1 MHYDV
6 YRNGLILKYY
16 KAVGD
21 TEETRRMQTYTWT
34 QSGLDRSVAGQSS
47 SPQVTSGQMSEIPC
61 SYSRQYGP
69 VRPAVL
75 YIEGGRCLPHSG
87 QVTSGGYWSGPNLNQ
102 QASMVYI
109 NSSQHSPTK
118 EQVLTGT
125 SPLLTS
131 LWTNNAAAAQSTGVT
146 SQSGNR
152 HTLPGRVNSAAQPTF
167 QQGQRFL
174 GVKKNNPQRLVKDG
188 QGPTIHC
195 PPHINAPL
203 NTNVM
208 YHLSP
213 VSGSQQLV
221 LGRQEGASSGT
232 SASLAMGRSPN
243 HVNHKLTVVSGQDS
257 RRIAVQAPH
266 QGNPQTPNSL
276 QSGQETTYNQ
286 LLYLLQNQNN
296 DSRAE
301 MNRVH
306 QHGAPVHTGSS
317 NHSQMYPSQLL
328 TGSNN
333 QVNVSNAT
341 VGQSMPMHNIS
352 QNPQYNVMY
361 NPPFNNSP
369 RHVPICPK
377 SFPIPPQQNRLP
389 SYCANNNSQA
399 GPIGNN
405 AHYASHPRLHIQGTC
420 PTLHYKPDCTNVL
433 VGNAGPSSSVP
444 NYSIQP
450 SVQHNRETA
459 PPPYPVQHKRKSAPP
474 PYPGQHSHGP
484 VLNKTEHVVGAGA
497 HFLQHVPNQGAAPTL
512 HYKPKNTYV
521 QLSNTGPSSSVPN
534 HGMLSSGQQN
544 CESVTPSHPIRQGY
558 YITVTEDKS
567 GNGFRTENCI
577 FIGDKPNESAL
588 VLQGSSASNAP
599 SVLTT
604 QKAVAVV
611 QPLSQCMQ
619 TNTPLNVADKISLT
633 TQGMS
638 FLTGVKNVS
647 NPGEESCDQSP
658 SQAQTTLILSA
669 SLTNESEQEVPK
681 IRLESGADKTLT
693 KGSETS
699 DVEMAKIYSCFKP
712 QRSLSNGL
720 CAEKFDSQPLPN
732 VECQATQRKELADT
746 EMTTH
751 VHVNQLS
758 EETNEKVDSDEDIFE
773 LSSIPVI
780 KWTLGKLKE
789 LVDTVQSQ
797 KCTATP
803 VESKILSLYWDG
815 DGPKLMDAARSGML
829 QNIMEEVRSVCGD
842 DDDMSSQSVIFSQ
855 ARRKNWGQVE
865 EKCAILKHDSVHPEF
880 PAQESSWLNTN
891 KQLDDIDKEFGFPWS
906 LRYDQKTLHRG
917 DEQTKLICTEN
928 EKSADSANDMQT
940 EVAQTKR
947 PTPSDSDAKEIQ
959 GSGLAHGSTQT
970 LSLVKRE
977 AGIIFSDPFS
987 SLEINVLTPEE
998 ALMFFSGQL
1007 PQDKVNEEDLLE
1019 LPMEM
1024 DAELIEL
1031 KDYSVEDKSS
1041 ERVDVK
1047 LTDLKLE
1054 NKGDAQSEDYCCLSR
1069 WMAVFSGSTNSSSC
1083 KCQYETKLGS
1093 AKATVNATPL
1103 VEVTLSVEPNTTKAE
1118 QRECLQL
1125 SKSNGT
1131 AEEKREENPVNNLN
1145 PQSWKSTGIQECQ
1158 TIVLSDSKSET
1169 ARIYTNGVKS
1179 LPLSKAP
1186 ALQLPINHTN
1196 IVEIEEVFSRYED
1209 FIKVDTPISEI
1220 VWDDVQPKQKLPGLF
1235 QKRIECVQ
1243 ELGVILE
1250 EGNPRGSEVVP
1261 TVPIPT
1267 SNLQPQPTDKIGF
1280 LTSLSLAQRCHKHL
1294 SPKTNCSYKVKQKG
1308 VGLKRRCVESPHS
1321 NLPVPRKQ
1329 RKMRDGLGPSFQLVP
1344 EVNLTD
1350 DDVFEPPNT
1359 TTSKSLEEEKHS
1371 KGSNLQKPTEHG
1383 IGNNIWRVG
1392 TVSLALFGSALQ
1404 RKNGA
1409 LTTDQR
1415 KDHNTS
1421 RARPFADNA
1430 PAPPITLSV
1439 NVNSWTSPPAE
1450 SPIKQWILNEW
1461 NNSFIPTKTKSRG
1474 KVSKLQNR
1482 RGFAPKIICAE
1493 MAKKTVAL
1501 TNTDRGA
1508 LSSER
1513 RAKPERTV
1521 KAKQTLRRV
1530 ERERI
1535 LNGLKLGPKKSR
1547 IEAVPSSIPDLVEQ
1561 SKYEIGNPAPLPHEQ
1576 NSLMFSVLPESFN
1589 FKDVMDLP
1597 TQTGSMNDMAGP
1609 VAAKAESPQTIV
1621 QKSQGVWSVG
1631 IQKRYCPLTS
1641 LTTKV
1646 PKSSSTTFQKF
1657 QKKFKQKK

>member
-1 MHYDV
+1 MHDDV
-6 YRNGLILKYY
+6 YRNDFILKYH
-16 KAVGD
+16 KAVGK

-34 QSGLDRSVAGQSS
+34 QSGLDRSIAGQSS
-47 SPQVTSGQMSEIPC
+47 SPQVTSGQMSEIPS

-75 YIEGGRCLPHSG
+75 YMEGGQCLPHSG
-87 QVTSGGYWSGPNLNQ
+87 QVTSGGYWSGPTLNQ
-102 QASMVYI
+102 QASMVNI
-109 NSSQHSPTK
+109 NSSQHSPTR
-118 EQVLTGT
+118 EQVLMGT

-131 LWTNNAAAAQSTGVT
+131 LWTNNAAADQSTGVT
-146 SQSGNR
+146 SQSGNH
-152 HTLPGRVNSAAQPTF
+152 HTLPGRVNSEAHPIF
-167 QQGQRFL
+167 QQGQGFL
-174 GVKKNNPQRLVKDG
+174 GVKNNNPQRIVKDG
-188 QGPTIHC
+188 QGATIHC

-221 LGRQEGASSGT
+221 VGRQDGASSGT

-243 HVNHKLTVVSGQDS
+243 HVNHVVSGQDS
-257 RRIAVQAPH
+257 RRIAVQATH
-266 QGNPQTPNSL
+266 QGNSQTPNSL
-276 QSGQETTYNQ
+276 PSAQETTYNQ
-286 LLYLLQNQNN
+286 LLYLPQNQNN
-296 DSRAE
+296 DSRTE
-301 MNRVH
+301 MNRV
-306 QHGAPVHTGSS
+306 QHGVPVHTGSS
-317 NHSQMYPSQLL
+317 NYSQMYPSQLL
-328 TGSNN
+328 TGINN
-333 QVNVSNAT
+333 QVNVPNAA
-341 VGQSMPMHNIS
+341 VGMPMHNIS
-352 QNPQYNVMY
+352 QNPQYNVQSTKY

-377 SFPIPPQQNRLP
+377 SLPILPQQNRLP
-389 SYCANNNSQA
+389 SYCANNNSQL

-405 AHYASHPRLHIQGTC
+405 AHHASHPRLHIQGTG

-433 VGNAGPSSSVP
+433 VSNTGPSPSVP
-444 NYSIQP
+444 NYSIQS

-459 PPPYPVQHKRKSAPP
+459 PPPYPVQQMRKSAPP
-474 PYPGQHSHGP
+474 PYPGQHSHRP
-484 VLNKTEHVVGAGA
+484 VLNKIEHVVGAGA
-497 HFLQHVPNQGAAPTL
+497 HFLQHLPNQGTAPTL
-512 HYKPKNTYV
+512 HYKPKNNYV
-521 QLSNTGPSSSVPN
+521 QLSNTGPSSSVTN
-534 HGMLSSGQQN
+534 HGMLSSGQRN
-544 CESVTPSHPIRQGY
+544 CVG
-558 YITVTEDKS
+558 
-567 GNGFRTENCI
+567 
-577 FIGDKPNESAL
+577 
-588 VLQGSSASNAP
+588 
-599 SVLTT
+599 
-604 QKAVAVV
+604 
-611 QPLSQCMQ
+611 
-619 TNTPLNVADKISLT
+619 
-633 TQGMS
+633 
-638 FLTGVKNVS
+638 NVS
-647 NPGEESCDQSP
+647 NPGEQSCVQSP
-658 SQAQTTLILSA
+658 SQCQTTLARSA
-669 SLTNESEQEVPK
+669 SLTNESEQEVPR
-681 IRLESGADKTLT
+681 IGLESGADKTLT
-693 KGSETS
+693 QGSETS
-699 DVEMAKIYSCFKP
+699 DVEMAKTYSCFKS

-720 CAEKFDSQPLPN
+720 RAEKFDSQPLSN
-732 VECQATQRKELADT
+732 VECQATLRKELADP

-751 VHVNQLS
+751 VNVNQLS
-758 EETNEKVDSDEDIFE
+758 EETNEKVDTDEDIFD

-789 LVDTVQSQ
+789 LVDTVQRQ
-797 KCTATP
+797 KCTATL

-829 QNIMEEVRSVCGD
+829 QNIMQEVRSVCGD

-906 LRYDQKTLHRG
+906 LRYDQKTLQRG
-917 DEQTKLICTEN
+917 DEQPKLICTEN
-928 EKSADSANDMQT
+928 EKSTASANDMQT
-940 EVAQTKR
+940 EVTQAKR

-959 GSGLAHGSTQT
+959 GLGLAHSSTQT

-977 AGIIFSDPFS
+977 KAGIIFSDPFS

-998 ALMFFSGQL
+998 ALQFFSGQL
-1007 PQDKVNEEDLLE
+1007 LQDEVNEDLLE
-1019 LPMEM
+1019 LPMAM
-1024 DAELIEL
+1024 DAEL

-1047 LTDLKLE
+1047 LTDLKLK
-1054 NKGDAQSEDYCCLSR
+1054 NKGDVQSEDYCCLSR

-1083 KCQYETKLGS
+1083 KCQYKTKLGS
-1093 AKATVNATPL
+1093 VKATVNATAL
-1103 VEVTLSVEPNTTKAE
+1103 VEVTLSVEPSTTKAE
-1118 QRECLQL
+1118 QRECVHLC
-1125 SKSNGT
+1125 KSNGT
-1131 AEEKREENPVNNLN
+1131 AEEKSEENPVKNVN
-1145 PQSWKSTGIQECQ
+1145 PQSWTSTGIEECQ
-1158 TIVLSDSKSET
+1158 TIVLSDRKSET
-1169 ARIYTNGVKS
+1169 AHIYINGVKS

-1209 FIKVDTPISEI
+1209 LIKVATSMSEL
-1220 VWDDVQPKQKLPGLF
+1220 VWDDVQPKQKLPGSF
-1235 QKRIECVQ
+1235 QKHVECVQ

-1261 TVPIPT
+1261 TAPIPT
-1267 SNLQPQPTDKIGF
+1267 SNLQPEATDKIGF

-1321 NLPVPRKQ
+1321 IVPVPRKQ
-1329 RKMRDGLGPSFQLVP
+1329 RKMRDGLGPSFHLVP

-1350 DDVFEPPNT
+1350 DDEDFEPPNT

-1404 RKNGA
+1404 RK
-1409 LTTDQR
+1409 
-1415 KDHNTS
+1415 DHNAS

-1430 PAPPITLSV
+1430 PAPPVTLRV
-1439 NVNSWTSPPAE
+1439 NVNSWTMEPSETSPPVE

-1474 KVSKLQNR
+1474 KVPRLQNR
-1482 RGFAPKIICAE
+1482 RSVAPKIICAE
-1493 MAKKTVAL
+1493 MAKKIVVL

-1513 RAKPERTV
+1513 RATPERTV
-1521 KAKQTLRRV
+1521 KAKQTLRRI

-1535 LNGLKLGPKKSR
+1535 LSGLKLRLKKSR
-1547 IEAVPSSIPDLVEQ
+1547 IEAVPSGIPDIVEKG
-1561 SKYEIGNPAPLPHEQ
+1561 KYEIGNPASFPHEE
-1576 NSLMFSVLPESFN
+1576 NRLMFSVLPESFN
-1589 FKDVMDLP
+1589 FKEFMDPP
-1597 TQTGSMNDMAGP
+1597 TQTGSMTDMAGP
-1609 VAAKAESPQTIV
+1609 VAAKAESPKAIV
-1621 QKSQGVWSVG
+1621 QKSKGVWSVG

>member
-1 MHYDV
+1 MHDDV
-6 YRNGLILKYY
+6 YRNGLILKYH
-16 KAVGD
+16 KAVGE
-21 TEETRRMQTYTWT
+21 TEETRRMQTYTWP

-47 SPQVTSGQMSEIPC
+47 SPQVTSGQMSDIP
-61 SYSRQYGP
+61 STYSRQYGP

-75 YIEGGRCLPHSG
+75 YIEGGQCLPHSG
-87 QVTSGGYWSGPNLNQ
+87 QVTSGGYWSGPTLNQ
-102 QASMVYI
+102 QASMVNI
-109 NSSQHSPTK
+109 NSSQHSPTR
-118 EQVLTGT
+118 EQVLMGT

-146 SQSGNR
+146 SQSGNH
-152 HTLPGRVNSAAQPTF
+152 HTLPVRVNSVAHPTF
-167 QQGQRFL
+167 QQGQGFL
-174 GVKKNNPQRLVKDG
+174 GVKNSNPQRLVKDG
-188 QGPTIHC
+188 QGATIHC
-195 PPHINAPL
+195 PPHINSPL

-208 YHLSP
+208 HHLSP

-221 LGRQEGASSGT
+221 LGRQDGASSGT

-243 HVNHKLTVVSGQDS
+243 HVNHVVGGQDS

-276 QSGQETTYNQ
+276 QSAQETTYNQ
-286 LLYLLQNQNN
+286 LLYLYQNQNN
-296 DSRAE
+296 DSRTE
-301 MNRVH
+301 MNRA

-333 QVNVSNAT
+333 QVNVPNAA
-341 VGQSMPMHNIS
+341 VGMPMHNIS
-352 QNPQYNVMY
+352 QNPQYNVQSTMY
-361 NPPFNNSP
+361 NPPFSNSP
-369 RHVPICPK
+369 RHGPICPK
-377 SFPIPPQQNRLP
+377 SLPIPPQQNRLP
-389 SYCANNNSQA
+389 SYYANNNSQFW
-399 GPIGNN
+399 PTGNN
-405 AHYASHPRLHIQGTC
+405 AHHASHPRLHIQGTG
-420 PTLHYKPDCTNVL
+420 PNLHYKPDCTNVL
-433 VGNAGPSSSVP
+433 VSNTGPSPSVP
-444 NYSIQP
+444 NYSIQS

-459 PPPYPVQHKRKSAPP
+459 PPPYPVQQMRKSAPP

-497 HFLQHVPNQGAAPTL
+497 HFLQHLPNQGTAPTL
-512 HYKPKNTYV
+512 HHKPKNNYV
-521 QLSNTGPSSSVPN
+521 QLSNTGPSSSVTN
-534 HGMLSSGQQN
+534 HGMLSSGQRN

-558 YITVTEDKS
+558 YITVTEDES

-577 FIGDKPNESAL
+577 LDKPNESAL
-588 VLQGSSASNAP
+588 VPQGSSPSNAP
-599 SVLTT
+599 SVLTA
-604 QKAVAVV
+604 QKAIAVV

-619 TNTPLNVADKISLT
+619 TNTHINVADKIFLT
-633 TQGMS
+633 TQAMS
-638 FLTGVKNVS
+638 FLTGVGNVS
-647 NPGEESCDQSP
+647 NPGEQSCVQSP
-658 SQAQTTLILSA
+658 SQDQTTLALSA
-669 SLTNESEQEVPK
+669 SLTNESEQEVPR
-681 IRLESGADKTLT
+681 IRLESGADETLT
-693 KGSETS
+693 
-699 DVEMAKIYSCFKP
+699 
-712 QRSLSNGL
+712 
-720 CAEKFDSQPLPN
+720 
-732 VECQATQRKELADT
+732 
-746 EMTTH
+746 
-751 VHVNQLS
+751 
-758 EETNEKVDSDEDIFE
+758 EETNEKVDSDEDIFD

-789 LVDTVQSQ
+789 LVDTVQHQ

-829 QNIMEEVRSVCGD
+829 QNIMQEVRSVCGD
-842 DDDMSSQSVIFSQ
+842 DDDISSQSVIFSQ
-855 ARRKNWGQVE
+855 ARHKNWGQVE

-906 LRYDQKTLHRG
+906 LRYDQKTLQRG
-917 DEQTKLICTEN
+917 DEQPKLICTEN
-928 EKSADSANDMQT
+928 EKSTASENDMQT
-940 EVAQTKR
+940 EVTQAKR
-947 PTPSDSDAKEIQ
+947 LTPSDSDAKEIQ
-959 GSGLAHGSTQT
+959 GSGLAHSSTQT

-977 AGIIFSDPFS
+977 KAGIIFSDPFS

-998 ALMFFSGQL
+998 ALQFFSGQL
-1007 PQDKVNEEDLLE
+1007 LQDEVNEDLLE

-1047 LTDLKLE
+1047 LTDLKLK
-1054 NKGDAQSEDYCCLSR
+1054 NKREVQSEDYCCLSR

-1083 KCQYETKLGS
+1083 KCQYKTKLAS
-1093 AKATVNATPL
+1093 AKATVNATAL
-1103 VEVTLSVEPNTTKAE
+1103 VEVTLSVEPSTTKAE
-1118 QRECLQL
+1118 QRECVHLC
-1125 SKSNGT
+1125 KSNGT
-1131 AEEKREENPVNNLN
+1131 AEEKSDENPVKNVN
-1145 PQSWKSTGIQECQ
+1145 PQSWKSSGIEECQ
-1158 TIVLSDSKSET
+1158 TIVLPDRKSET

-1209 FIKVDTPISEI
+1209 LIKVATSMSEL
-1220 VWDDVQPKQKLPGLF
+1220 VWDDVQPKQKLPGPF
-1235 QKRIECVQ
+1235 QKHVECVQ

-1267 SNLQPQPTDKIGF
+1267 SNLQPEATDKISF

-1308 VGLKRRCVESPHS
+1308 VGLKRICVESLHS

-1329 RKMRDGLGPSFQLVP
+1329 RKMRDGLGPSFHLVP

-1350 DDVFEPPNT
+1350 DEDFEPPNT
-1359 TTSKSLEEEKHS
+1359 TTPKSLEEEKHS

-1404 RKNGA
+1404 RK
-1409 LTTDQR
+1409 
-1415 KDHNTS
+1415 DHNAS

-1430 PAPPITLSV
+1430 PAPPVTLSV
-1439 NVNSWTSPPAE
+1439 NVNSWTTEPSETSPPVE

-1474 KVSKLQNR
+1474 KVPRLQNR
-1482 RGFAPKIICAE
+1482 RGVAPKIICAE
-1493 MAKKTVAL
+1493 MAKKIVAL

-1508 LSSER
+1508 LSFER
-1513 RAKPERTV
+1513 RATPERTV
-1521 KAKQTLRRV
+1521 KAKQTLRRI
-1530 ERERI
+1530 EKERI
-1535 LNGLKLGPKKSR
+1535 LSGLKLRLKKSR
-1547 IEAVPSSIPDLVEQ
+1547 IEAVPSGIPDIVEKG
-1561 SKYEIGNPAPLPHEQ
+1561 KYEIGNPASLPHEE

-1589 FKDVMDLP
+1589 FKEIMDPP

-1609 VAAKAESPQTIV
+1609 VAAKAENPKAIV
-1621 QKSQGVWSVG
+1621 QKSKGVWSVG

-1657 QKKFKQKK
+1657 QKKFKQQKK

>member
-21 TEETRRMQTYTWT
+21 TDETRRMQTYTWT

-544 CESVTPSHPIRQGY
+544 C
-558 YITVTEDKS
+558 
-567 GNGFRTENCI
+567 
-577 FIGDKPNESAL
+577 
-588 VLQGSSASNAP
+588 
-599 SVLTT
+599 
-604 QKAVAVV
+604 
-611 QPLSQCMQ
+611 
-619 TNTPLNVADKISLT
+619 
-633 TQGMS
+633 
-638 FLTGVKNVS
+638 VKNVS

-959 GSGLAHGSTQT
+959 GSGLVHGSTQT

-1131 AEEKREENPVNNLN
+1131 AEEKREENPVKNLN

-1169 ARIYTNGVKS
+1169 ARIYTNWVKS

-1589 FKDVMDLP
+1589 FKDVMDPP

>member
-1 MHYDV
+1 
-6 YRNGLILKYY
+6 
-16 KAVGD
+16 
-21 TEETRRMQTYTWT
+21 MQTCTWT
-34 QSGLDRSVAGQSS
+34 QSGLNRSVAGQSS
-47 SPQVTSGQMSEIPC
+47 SPQVTSGQMSEIPS

-75 YIEGGRCLPHSG
+75 YIEGGQCLPHSG
-87 QVTSGGYWSGPNLNQ
+87 QVTSGGYWSGPTLNQ

-109 NSSQHSPTK
+109 NSSQHSPTR
-118 EQVLTGT
+118 EQVLMGT

-146 SQSGNR
+146 SQSGNN

-167 QQGQRFL
+167 QQGQGFL
-174 GVKKNNPQRLVKDG
+174 GVKNNNPQRLVKDG
-188 QGPTIHC
+188 QGATIHC

-243 HVNHKLTVVSGQDS
+243 HVNPKLTVVSGQDS

-276 QSGQETTYNQ
+276 KSAQETTYNQ

-296 DSRAE
+296 DSRTE
-301 MNRVH
+301 MNRV

-317 NHSQMYPSQLL
+317 KHSQMYPSQLL

-333 QVNVSNAT
+333 QVNVPNAA

-361 NPPFNNSP
+361 NPPYNNSP
-369 RHVPICPK
+369 RHVPNCPK
-377 SFPIPPQQNRLP
+377 SLPIPPQQNRLP

-399 GPIGNN
+399 GPIGSN
-405 AHYASHPRLHIQGTC
+405 AHHASHPRFHIQGTG

-433 VGNAGPSSSVP
+433 VSNTGPSSSVP
-444 NYSIQP
+444 NYSIQS
-450 SVQHNRETA
+450 SVQHNRESA

-484 VLNKTEHVVGAGA
+484 VLNKTERVVVEGA
-497 HFLQHVPNQGAAPTL
+497 HFLQHMPNQGAAPTL
-512 HYKPKNTYV
+512 HYKPKNNSV

-534 HGMLSSGQQN
+534 HGMLSSGQRN
-544 CESVTPSHPIRQGY
+544 CVE
-558 YITVTEDKS
+558 
-567 GNGFRTENCI
+567 
-577 FIGDKPNESAL
+577 
-588 VLQGSSASNAP
+588 
-599 SVLTT
+599 
-604 QKAVAVV
+604 
-611 QPLSQCMQ
+611 
-619 TNTPLNVADKISLT
+619 
-633 TQGMS
+633 
-638 FLTGVKNVS
+638 NVS
-647 NPGEESCDQSP
+647 NPGEQSCVQCP
-658 SQAQTTLILSA
+658 SRAQTTLTLSA
-669 SLTNESEQEVPK
+669 SLTNESEQEVPR

-693 KGSETS
+693 QGSETS
-699 DVEMAKIYSCFKP
+699 DVEMTDTYSCFKS

-720 CAEKFDSQPLPN
+720 RAEKSDSQQLSN

-751 VHVNQLS
+751 VHVNQLI

-780 KWTLGKLKE
+780 RWTLGKLKE

-829 QNIMEEVRSVCGD
+829 QNIMQEVRSVCGD

-906 LRYDQKTLHRG
+906 LRYDQKTLQRG
-917 DEQTKLICTEN
+917 DEQPKLIFPEN

-940 EVAQTKR
+940 EVTQAKR

-959 GSGLAHGSTQT
+959 GSGLAHSSTQT

-977 AGIIFSDPFS
+977 KAGIIFSDPFS

-998 ALMFFSGQL
+998 ALQFFSGQL
-1007 PQDKVNEEDLLE
+1007 LQDEVNEDLLE

-1024 DAELIEL
+1024 DAEQIEL

-1054 NKGDAQSEDYCCLSR
+1054 NKGDVQSEDYCCLSR

-1083 KCQYETKLGS
+1083 KCQYKTKLGS
-1093 AKATVNATPL
+1093 AKATVNATAL
-1103 VEVTLSVEPNTTKAE
+1103 VEVTLSVEPSTTKAE
-1118 QRECLQL
+1118 QRKCVYLC
-1125 SKSNGT
+1125 KSNGT
-1131 AEEKREENPVNNLN
+1131 AEEKSEENPVKYVN
-1145 PQSWKSTGIQECQ
+1145 PQSWKSTGIEECQ

-1169 ARIYTNGVKS
+1169 ARIYTHGVKS

-1196 IVEIEEVFSRYED
+1196 FVEIEEVFSRYED
-1209 FIKVDTPISEI
+1209 LIKVATPISEL
-1220 VWDDVQPKQKLPGLF
+1220 VWDNVQPKQKLPGPF
-1235 QKRIECVQ
+1235 QKHMECVQ

-1250 EGNPRGSEVVP
+1250 EGNSRGGEVVP

-1294 SPKTNCSYKVKQKG
+1294 SPKTNRSYKVKQKV
-1308 VGLKRRCVESPHS
+1308 VGLQRRCVESPHS

-1350 DDVFEPPNT
+1350 DDDDDDFEPPST

-1383 IGNNIWRVG
+1383 IGNNIWRDG

-1404 RKNGA
+1404 RKNGTSA
-1409 LTTDQR
+1409 TNQR

-1421 RARPFADNA
+1421 RARPFADNS

-1439 NVNSWTSPPAE
+1439 IVNSWTTEPSETSPPVE
-1450 SPIKQWILNEW
+1450 SPNKQWILNEW

-1474 KVSKLQNR
+1474 KVPRLQNR

-1493 MAKKTVAL
+1493 MAKKIVAL

-1513 RAKPERTV
+1513 RATPERTV
-1521 KAKQTLRRV
+1521 KAKQTLRRI
-1530 ERERI
+1530 EKERI
-1535 LNGLKLGPKKSR
+1535 LSGLKLGLKKSR
-1547 IEAVPSSIPDLVEQ
+1547 IEAVPSGIPDIVEKGK
-1561 SKYEIGNPAPLPHEQ
+1561 SEIGNPAPLPHE
-1576 NSLMFSVLPESFN
+1576 NSLVFSVLPESFN
-1589 FKDVMDLP
+1589 FKEIMDPP
-1597 TQTGSMNDMAGP
+1597 TQTGSMNDMAGT
-1609 VAAKAESPQTIV
+1609 VAAKAESPKIIVQKSLESPKTIV
-1621 QKSQGVWSVG
+1621 QKSQGVWSVD
-1631 IQKRYCPLTS
+1631 IQKIYCPLTS

-1646 PKSSSTTFQKF
+1646 PKSSSTAFQKF

>member
-1 MHYDV
+1 MHDDV
-6 YRNGLILKYY
+6 YRNGLILKYH
-16 KAVGD
+16 KAVGE
-21 TEETRRMQTYTWT
+21 TEEARRMQTYTWP

-47 SPQVTSGQMSEIPC
+47 SPQVTSGQMSDIPS

-75 YIEGGRCLPHSG
+75 YIEGGQCLPHSG
-87 QVTSGGYWSGPNLNQ
+87 QVTSGGYWSGPTLNQ
-102 QASMVYI
+102 QASMVNI
-109 NSSQHSPTK
+109 NSSQHSPTR
-118 EQVLTGT
+118 EQVLMGT

-131 LWTNNAAAAQSTGVT
+131 LWTNNAAQSTGVT
-146 SQSGNR
+146 SQSGNH
-152 HTLPGRVNSAAQPTF
+152 HTLPGRVNSVAHPTF
-167 QQGQRFL
+167 QQRQGFL
-174 GVKKNNPQRLVKDG
+174 GVKNSNPQRLVKNG
-188 QGPTIHC
+188 QGATIHC
-195 PPHINAPL
+195 PPHINSPL

-208 YHLSP
+208 HHLSP

-221 LGRQEGASSGT
+221 LGRQDGASSGT
-232 SASLAMGRSPN
+232 SASLEMGRSPN
-243 HVNHKLTVVSGQDS
+243 HVNHVVSGQDS
-257 RRIAVQAPH
+257 KRIAVQAPH

-276 QSGQETTYNQ
+276 QSAQETTYNQ
-286 LLYLLQNQNN
+286 LLYLYQNQNN
-296 DSRAE
+296 DSRTE
-301 MNRVH
+301 MNRA
-306 QHGAPVHTGSS
+306 QHGAPVHSGSS

-333 QVNVSNAT
+333 QVNVPNAA
-341 VGQSMPMHNIS
+341 VGMPMHNIS
-352 QNPQYNVMY
+352 LNPQYNVQSTMY

-377 SFPIPPQQNRLP
+377 SLSIPPQQNRLP
-389 SYCANNNSQA
+389 SYYANNNSQF

-405 AHYASHPRLHIQGTC
+405 AHHASHPRLHIQGTG
-420 PTLHYKPDCTNVL
+420 PNLHYKPDCTNVL
-433 VGNAGPSSSVP
+433 VSNTGPSPSVP
-444 NYSIQP
+444 NYSIQS
-450 SVQHNRETA
+450 SVQHNCETA
-459 PPPYPVQHKRKSAPP
+459 PPPYPVQQMRKSAPP

-497 HFLQHVPNQGAAPTL
+497 HFLQHLPNQGTAPTL
-512 HYKPKNTYV
+512 HYKPKNNYV
-521 QLSNTGPSSSVPN
+521 QLSNTGPPSSVTN
-534 HGMLSSGQQN
+534 HGMLSSGQRN

-558 YITVTEDKS
+558 YITVTEDES

-599 SVLTT
+599 SVLTA
-604 QKAVAVV
+604 QKAIAVV

-619 TNTPLNVADKISLT
+619 TNTHINVADKIFLT
-633 TQGMS
+633 TQAMS
-638 FLTGVKNVS
+638 FLTGVGNVS
-647 NPGEESCDQSP
+647 NPGEQSCVQSP
-658 SQAQTTLILSA
+658 SQDQTTLALSA
-669 SLTNESEQEVPK
+669 SLTNESEQEVPR

-693 KGSETS
+693 QGSETS
-699 DVEMAKIYSCFKP
+699 DVEMAKTYSCFKS

-720 CAEKFDSQPLPN
+720 RAEKFDSQPLSN
-732 VECQATQRKELADT
+732 VECQATLRKELADT

-751 VHVNQLS
+751 VNVNQLS
-758 EETNEKVDSDEDIFE
+758 EETNEKVDSDEDIFD

-789 LVDTVQSQ
+789 LVDTVQHQ

-829 QNIMEEVRSVCGD
+829 QNIMQEVRSVCGD

-855 ARRKNWGQVE
+855 ARHKNWGQVE

-880 PAQESSWLNTN
+880 PVQESSWLNTN

-906 LRYDQKTLHRG
+906 LRYDQKTLQGG
-917 DEQTKLICTEN
+917 DEQPKLICTEN
-928 EKSADSANDMQT
+928 EKSTASENDMQT
-940 EVAQTKR
+940 EVTQAKR

-959 GSGLAHGSTQT
+959 GSGLAHSSTQT

-977 AGIIFSDPFS
+977 KAGIIFSDPFS

-998 ALMFFSGQL
+998 ALQFFSGQL
-1007 PQDKVNEEDLLE
+1007 LQDEVNKDLLE

-1047 LTDLKLE
+1047 LTDLKLK
-1054 NKGDAQSEDYCCLSR
+1054 NKGDVQSEDYCCLSR

-1083 KCQYETKLGS
+1083 KCQYKTKLGS
-1093 AKATVNATPL
+1093 AKATVNATAL
-1103 VEVTLSVEPNTTKAE
+1103 VEVTLSVEPSTTKAE
-1118 QRECLQL
+1118 QRECVHLC
-1125 SKSNGT
+1125 KSNGT
-1131 AEEKREENPVNNLN
+1131 AEEKSEENPVKNVN
-1145 PQSWKSTGIQECQ
+1145 PQSWKSTGIEECQ
-1158 TIVLSDSKSET
+1158 TIVLSDRKSET

-1196 IVEIEEVFSRYED
+1196 IVEIEEVFSHYED
-1209 FIKVDTPISEI
+1209 LIKVATSMSEL
-1220 VWDDVQPKQKLPGLF
+1220 VWDDVQPKQKLPGPF
-1235 QKRIECVQ
+1235 QKHVECVQ

-1250 EGNPRGSEVVP
+1250 EGNPRGSGVVP

-1267 SNLQPQPTDKIGF
+1267 SNLQPEATDKIGF

-1308 VGLKRRCVESPHS
+1308 VGLKRCVESPHS

-1329 RKMRDGLGPSFQLVP
+1329 RKMRDGLGPSFHLVP

-1350 DDVFEPPNT
+1350 DEDFEPPNT
-1359 TTSKSLEEEKHS
+1359 TTSKSLEEGKHS

-1392 TVSLALFGSALQ
+1392 TVSLTLFGSALQ
-1404 RKNGA
+1404 RK
-1409 LTTDQR
+1409 
-1415 KDHNTS
+1415 DHNAS

-1430 PAPPITLSV
+1430 PAPPVTLSV
-1439 NVNSWTSPPAE
+1439 NVNSWTTEPSETSPPVE

-1474 KVSKLQNR
+1474 KVPRLQNR
-1482 RGFAPKIICAE
+1482 RGVAPKIICAE
-1493 MAKKTVAL
+1493 MAKKIVAL

-1508 LSSER
+1508 LSFER
-1513 RAKPERTV
+1513 RATPERTV
-1521 KAKQTLRRV
+1521 KAKQTLRRI

-1535 LNGLKLGPKKSR
+1535 LSGLKLRLKKSR
-1547 IEAVPSSIPDLVEQ
+1547 IEAVPSGIPDIVEKG
-1561 SKYEIGNPAPLPHEQ
+1561 KYEIGNPASLPHEE

-1589 FKDVMDLP
+1589 FKEIMDPP

-1609 VAAKAESPQTIV
+1609 VAAKAENPKAIV
-1621 QKSQGVWSVG
+1621 QKSKGVWSVG
-1631 IQKRYCPLTS
+1631 IQKRFCPLTS
-1641 LTTKV
+1641 LTTKI
-1646 PKSSSTTFQKF
+1646 PKSSSTTFQMF

>member
-1 MHYDV
+1 MHDDV
-6 YRNGLILKYY
+6 YRNGLILKYH
-16 KAVGD
+16 KEVGE
-21 TEETRRMQTYTWT
+21 TEETRRMQTYTWP

-47 SPQVTSGQMSEIPC
+47 SPQVTSGQMSDIPS

-75 YIEGGRCLPHSG
+75 YIEGGQCLPHSG
-87 QVTSGGYWSGPNLNQ
+87 QVTSGGYWSGPTLNQ
-102 QASMVYI
+102 QASMVNI
-109 NSSQHSPTK
+109 NSSQHSPTR
-118 EQVLTGT
+118 EQVLMGT

-146 SQSGNR
+146 SQSGNH
-152 HTLPGRVNSAAQPTF
+152 HTLPGRVNSVAHPTF
-167 QQGQRFL
+167 QQRLGFL
-174 GVKKNNPQRLVKDG
+174 GVKNSNPQRLVKDG
-188 QGPTIHC
+188 QGATIHC
-195 PPHINAPL
+195 PPHINSPL

-208 YHLSP
+208 HHLSP

-221 LGRQEGASSGT
+221 LGRQDGASSGT
-232 SASLAMGRSPN
+232 SASLEMGRSPN
-243 HVNHKLTVVSGQDS
+243 HVNHVVSGQDS
-257 RRIAVQAPH
+257 KRIADQAPP
-266 QGNPQTPNSL
+266 QGNPQTPNYF
-276 QSGQETTYNQ
+276 QSAQETTYNQ
-286 LLYLLQNQNN
+286 LLYLYQNQNN
-296 DSRAE
+296 DSRTE
-301 MNRVH
+301 MNRA
-306 QHGAPVHTGSS
+306 QHGAPVHSGSS

-328 TGSNN
+328 TRSNN
-333 QVNVSNAT
+333 QVNVPNAA
-341 VGQSMPMHNIS
+341 VGMPMHNIS
-352 QNPQYNVMY
+352 QNPQYNVQSTMY

-369 RHVPICPK
+369 RHVSICPK
-377 SFPIPPQQNRLP
+377 SLPIPPQQNRLP
-389 SYCANNNSQA
+389 SYYANNNSQF

-405 AHYASHPRLHIQGTC
+405 AHHASHPRLHIQGTG
-420 PTLHYKPDCTNVL
+420 PNLHYKPDCTNVL
-433 VGNAGPSSSVP
+433 VSNTGPSPSVP
-444 NYSIQP
+444 NYSIQS

-459 PPPYPVQHKRKSAPP
+459 PPPYPVQQMRKSAPP

-497 HFLQHVPNQGAAPTL
+497 HFLQHLPNQGTAPTL
-512 HYKPKNTYV
+512 HYKPKNNYV
-521 QLSNTGPSSSVPN
+521 QLSNTGPPSSVTN
-534 HGMLSSGQQN
+534 HGMLSSGQRN
-544 CESVTPSHPIRQGY
+544 CVG
-558 YITVTEDKS
+558 
-567 GNGFRTENCI
+567 
-577 FIGDKPNESAL
+577 
-588 VLQGSSASNAP
+588 
-599 SVLTT
+599 
-604 QKAVAVV
+604 
-611 QPLSQCMQ
+611 
-619 TNTPLNVADKISLT
+619 
-633 TQGMS
+633 
-638 FLTGVKNVS
+638 NVS
-647 NPGEESCDQSP
+647 NPGEQSCVQSP
-658 SQAQTTLILSA
+658 SQDQTTLALSA
-669 SLTNESEQEVPK
+669 SLTNESEQEVPR

-693 KGSETS
+693 QGSETS
-699 DVEMAKIYSCFKP
+699 DVEMAKTYSCFKS

-720 CAEKFDSQPLPN
+720 RAEKFDSQPLSN
-732 VECQATQRKELADT
+732 VECQATLRKELADT

-751 VHVNQLS
+751 VNVNQLS
-758 EETNEKVDSDEDIFE
+758 EETNEKVDSDEDIFD

-789 LVDTVQSQ
+789 LVDTVQHQ

-829 QNIMEEVRSVCGD
+829 QNIMQEVRSVCGD

-855 ARRKNWGQVE
+855 ARHKNWGQVE

-906 LRYDQKTLHRG
+906 LRYDQKTLQRG
-917 DEQTKLICTEN
+917 DEQPKLICTEN
-928 EKSADSANDMQT
+928 EKSTASENYMQT
-940 EVAQTKR
+940 EVTQAKR

-959 GSGLAHGSTQT
+959 GSGLAHSSTQT

-977 AGIIFSDPFS
+977 KAGIIFSDPFS

-998 ALMFFSGQL
+998 ALQFFSGQL
-1007 PQDKVNEEDLLE
+1007 LQDEVNKDLLE
-1019 LPMEM
+1019 LPMVM

-1047 LTDLKLE
+1047 LTDLKLK
-1054 NKGDAQSEDYCCLSR
+1054 NKGDVQSEDYCCLSR

-1083 KCQYETKLGS
+1083 KCQYKTKLGS
-1093 AKATVNATPL
+1093 AKATVNATAL
-1103 VEVTLSVEPNTTKAE
+1103 VEVTLSVEPSTTKAE
-1118 QRECLQL
+1118 QRECVHLC
-1125 SKSNGT
+1125 KSNGT
-1131 AEEKREENPVNNLN
+1131 AEEKSEENPVKNVN
-1145 PQSWKSTGIQECQ
+1145 PQSWKSTGIEECQ
-1158 TIVLSDSKSET
+1158 TIVLSDRKSET

-1186 ALQLPINHTN
+1186 ALQLPINHIN
-1196 IVEIEEVFSRYED
+1196 IVEIEEVFSHYED
-1209 FIKVDTPISEI
+1209 LIKVATSMSEL
-1220 VWDDVQPKQKLPGLF
+1220 VWDDVQPKQKLPGPF
-1235 QKRIECVQ
+1235 QKHVECVQ

-1250 EGNPRGSEVVP
+1250 EGKPRGSEVVP

-1267 SNLQPQPTDKIGF
+1267 SNLQPEATDKIGF
-1280 LTSLSLAQRCHKHL
+1280 LTSLSLAQRCHKPL

-1329 RKMRDGLGPSFQLVP
+1329 RKMRDGLGPSFHLVP

-1350 DDVFEPPNT
+1350 DEDFEPPNT

-1392 TVSLALFGSALQ
+1392 TVSLTLFGSALQ
-1404 RKNGA
+1404 RK
-1409 LTTDQR
+1409 
-1415 KDHNTS
+1415 DHNAS

-1430 PAPPITLSV
+1430 PAPPVTLSV
-1439 NVNSWTSPPAE
+1439 NVNSWTTESSETSPPVE

-1461 NNSFIPTKTKSRG
+1461 NNSFIPTKRKSRG
-1474 KVSKLQNR
+1474 KVPRLQNR
-1482 RGFAPKIICAE
+1482 RGVAPKIICAE
-1493 MAKKTVAL
+1493 MAKKIVAL

-1508 LSSER
+1508 LSFER
-1513 RAKPERTV
+1513 GATPERTV
-1521 KAKQTLRRV
+1521 KAKQTLRRI

-1535 LNGLKLGPKKSR
+1535 LSGLKLRLKKSR
-1547 IEAVPSSIPDLVEQ
+1547 IEAVPSIIPDIVEKC
-1561 SKYEIGNPAPLPHEQ
+1561 KYELGNPASLPHEE

-1589 FKDVMDLP
+1589 FKEIMDPP

-1609 VAAKAESPQTIV
+1609 VAAKAENHKAIF
-1621 QKSQGVWSVG
+1621 QKSKGVWSVG

-1646 PKSSSTTFQKF
+1646 PKSSSTTFQMF
-1657 QKKFKQKK
+1657 QRKFKQKK

>member
-1 MHYDV
+1 MHDDV
-6 YRNGLILKYY
+6 YRNGFILKYQ
-16 KAVGD
+16 KAVGE
-21 TEETRRMQTYTWT
+21 TEETRRMQTCTWT

-47 SPQVTSGQMSEIPC
+47 SPQVTSGQMSVIPS

-75 YIEGGRCLPHSG
+75 YIEGGQCLPHSG
-87 QVTSGGYWSGPNLNQ
+87 QVTSGGYWSGPTLNQ

-109 NSSQHSPTK
+109 NSSQHSPTR
-118 EQVLTGT
+118 EQVLMGT

-131 LWTNNAAAAQSTGVT
+131 PWTNNAAAAQSTSVT
-146 SQSGNR
+146 SQSGNN

-167 QQGQRFL
+167 QQGQGFL
-174 GVKKNNPQRLVKDG
+174 GVKSNNPQGLVKDG
-188 QGPTIHC
+188 QGATIHC

-232 SASLAMGRSPN
+232 SASLAMSRSPN
-243 HVNHKLTVVSGQDS
+243 HVNHKLNVVSGQDS

-276 QSGQETTYNQ
+276 KSA
-286 LLYLLQNQNN
+286 QNQNN
-296 DSRAE
+296 DSRTE
-301 MNRVH
+301 MNRV

-317 NHSQMYPSQLL
+317 KHSQMYPSQLL

-333 QVNVSNAT
+333 QVNVPNAA

-361 NPPFNNSP
+361 NPPFNNFP
-369 RHVPICPK
+369 RHVPNCPK
-377 SFPIPPQQNRLP
+377 SLPIPPQQNRLP

-399 GPIGNN
+399 GPIGSN
-405 AHYASHPRLHIQGTC
+405 AHHASHSRFHIQGTGH
-420 PTLHYKPDCTNVL
+420 TLHYKPDCTNVL
-433 VGNAGPSSSVP
+433 VSNTGPSSSVP
-444 NYSIQP
+444 NYSIQS

-459 PPPYPVQHKRKSAPP
+459 PPPYPGQHKRKSAPP

-484 VLNKTEHVVGAGA
+484 VLNKTERVVVAGA
-497 HFLQHVPNQGAAPTL
+497 HFLQHMPNQGAAPTL
-512 HYKPKNTYV
+512 HYKPKNNSV
-521 QLSNTGPSSSVPN
+521 QLSKTGPSSSVPN
-534 HGMLSSGQQN
+534 HDMLSSGQRN
-544 CESVTPSHPIRQGY
+544 CESGTPSHPIRQGY
-558 YITVTEDKS
+558 YITVTEDES

-577 FIGDKPNESAL
+577 FIGDKHNESAL
-588 VLQGSSASNAP
+588 VPQGSSASNAP
-599 SVLTT
+599 SVLMA

-611 QPLSQCMQ
+611 QPLLQCMQ

-633 TQGMS
+633 TQAMS
-638 FLTGVKNVS
+638 FLTGVENVS
-647 NPGEESCDQSP
+647 NPGEQSCVQSP
-658 SQAQTTLILSA
+658 SQAQTTLTLSA
-669 SLTNESEQEVPK
+669 SLTNESEQEVPR

-693 KGSETS
+693 QGSETS
-699 DVEMAKIYSCFKP
+699 DVEMTNTYSCFKS

-720 CAEKFDSQPLPN
+720 RAEKFDSQPLSN

-751 VHVNQLS
+751 VHVNQLR
-758 EETNEKVDSDEDIFE
+758 EETDEKVDSDEDIFE

-829 QNIMEEVRSVCGD
+829 QNIMQEVRSVCGD

-906 LRYDQKTLHRG
+906 LRYDQKTLQRG
-917 DEQTKLICTEN
+917 DEQPKLIFPEN

-940 EVAQTKR
+940 EVTPAKR

-959 GSGLAHGSTQT
+959 GSGLAHSPTQT

-977 AGIIFSDPFS
+977 KAGIIFSDPFS

-998 ALMFFSGQL
+998 ALQFFSGQL
-1007 PQDKVNEEDLLE
+1007 LQDEVNEDLLE

-1024 DAELIEL
+1024 DAEQIEL

-1054 NKGDAQSEDYCCLSR
+1054 NKGDVQSEDYCCLSC

-1083 KCQYETKLGS
+1083 KCQYKTKLGS
-1093 AKATVNATPL
+1093 AKATVNATAL
-1103 VEVTLSVEPNTTKAE
+1103 VEVTLSVEPSATKAE
-1118 QRECLQL
+1118 QRTCAYLC
-1125 SKSNGT
+1125 KSNGT
-1131 AEEKREENPVNNLN
+1131 AEEKSEENPVKYVN
-1145 PQSWKSTGIQECQ
+1145 PQSWKSTGIEECQ

-1196 IVEIEEVFSRYED
+1196 FVEIEEVFSRYED
-1209 FIKVDTPISEI
+1209 LIKVATPISEL
-1220 VWDDVQPKQKLPGLF
+1220 VWDDIQPKQKLPGLF
-1235 QKRIECVQ
+1235 QKHMDCVQ
-1243 ELGVILE
+1243 ELCVILE
-1250 EGNPRGSEVVP
+1250 EGNSRGGEVIP

-1294 SPKTNCSYKVKQKG
+1294 SPKTNHSYKVKQKG
-1308 VGLKRRCVESPHS
+1308 VGLQRRCVESPHS

-1350 DDVFEPPNT
+1350 DDDDDDFEPPNT

-1383 IGNNIWRVG
+1383 IGNNIWRDG

-1404 RKNGA
+1404 RKNGTSA
-1409 LTTDQR
+1409 TDQR
-1415 KDHNTS
+1415 KDHNSS
-1421 RARPFADNA
+1421 RARPFADNF

-1439 NVNSWTSPPAE
+1439 IVNSWTTEPSETSPPVE

-1461 NNSFIPTKTKSRG
+1461 NNSFIPTKTRSRG
-1474 KVSKLQNR
+1474 KVPRLQNR

-1493 MAKKTVAL
+1493 MAKKSVAL

-1513 RAKPERTV
+1513 RATPERTV
-1521 KAKQTLRRV
+1521 KAKQTLRRI
-1530 ERERI
+1530 EKERI
-1535 LNGLKLGPKKSR
+1535 LSGLKLGLKKSR
-1547 IEAVPSSIPDLVEQ
+1547 IEAVPSGIPDIVEK
-1561 SKYEIGNPAPLPHEQ
+1561 SKYEIGNPAPLPHE
-1576 NSLMFSVLPESFN
+1576 NSLVFSVLPESFN
-1589 FKDVMDLP
+1589 FKEIMDPP
-1597 TQTGSMNDMAGP
+1597 TQTGSMNDMAGT
-1609 VAAKAESPQTIV
+1609 VAAKAESPKTIV
-1621 QKSQGVWSVG
+1621 QKSQGVWSVD

-1646 PKSSSTTFQKF
+1646 PKSSSTTFQ
-1657 QKKFKQKK
+1657 

>member
-1 MHYDV
+1 
-6 YRNGLILKYY
+6 
-16 KAVGD
+16 
-21 TEETRRMQTYTWT
+21 MQTCTWT
-34 QSGLDRSVAGQSS
+34 QSGLNRSVAGQSS
-47 SPQVTSGQMSEIPC
+47 SPQVTSGQMSEIPS

-75 YIEGGRCLPHSG
+75 YIEGGQCLPHSG
-87 QVTSGGYWSGPNLNQ
+87 QVTSGGYWSGPTLNQ

-109 NSSQHSPTK
+109 NSSQHSPTR
-118 EQVLTGT
+118 EQVLMGT

-146 SQSGNR
+146 SQSGNN

-167 QQGQRFL
+167 QQGQGFL
-174 GVKKNNPQRLVKDG
+174 GVKNNNPQRLVKDG
-188 QGPTIHC
+188 QGATIHC

-243 HVNHKLTVVSGQDS
+243 HVNPKLTVVSGQDS

-276 QSGQETTYNQ
+276 KSAQETTYNQ

-296 DSRAE
+296 DSRTE
-301 MNRVH
+301 MNRV

-317 NHSQMYPSQLL
+317 KHSQMYPSQLL

-333 QVNVSNAT
+333 QVNVPNAA

-361 NPPFNNSP
+361 NPPYNNSP
-369 RHVPICPK
+369 RHVPNCPK
-377 SFPIPPQQNRLP
+377 SLPIPPQQNRLP

-399 GPIGNN
+399 GPIGSN
-405 AHYASHPRLHIQGTC
+405 AHHASHPRFHIQGTG

-433 VGNAGPSSSVP
+433 VSNTGPSSSVP
-444 NYSIQP
+444 NYSIQS
-450 SVQHNRETA
+450 SVQHNRESA

-484 VLNKTEHVVGAGA
+484 VLNKTERVVVEGA
-497 HFLQHVPNQGAAPTL
+497 HFLQHMPNQGAAPTL
-512 HYKPKNTYV
+512 HYKPKNNSV

-534 HGMLSSGQQN
+534 HGMLSSGQRN
-544 CESVTPSHPIRQGY
+544 CVE
-558 YITVTEDKS
+558 
-567 GNGFRTENCI
+567 
-577 FIGDKPNESAL
+577 
-588 VLQGSSASNAP
+588 
-599 SVLTT
+599 
-604 QKAVAVV
+604 
-611 QPLSQCMQ
+611 
-619 TNTPLNVADKISLT
+619 
-633 TQGMS
+633 
-638 FLTGVKNVS
+638 NVS
-647 NPGEESCDQSP
+647 NPGEQSCVQCP
-658 SQAQTTLILSA
+658 SRAQTTLTLSA
-669 SLTNESEQEVPK
+669 SLTNESEQEVPR

-693 KGSETS
+693 QGSETS
-699 DVEMAKIYSCFKP
+699 DVEMTDTYSCFKS

-720 CAEKFDSQPLPN
+720 RAEKSDSQQLSN

-751 VHVNQLS
+751 VHVNQLI

-780 KWTLGKLKE
+780 RWTLGKLKE

-829 QNIMEEVRSVCGD
+829 QNIMQEVRSVCGD

-906 LRYDQKTLHRG
+906 LRYDQKTLQRG
-917 DEQTKLICTEN
+917 DEQPKLIFPEN

-940 EVAQTKR
+940 EVTQAKR
-947 PTPSDSDAKEIQ
+947 PTPSDSDAKEIK
-959 GSGLAHGSTQT
+959 GSGLAHSSTQT

-977 AGIIFSDPFS
+977 KAGIIFSDPFS

-998 ALMFFSGQL
+998 ALQFFSGQL
-1007 PQDKVNEEDLLE
+1007 LQDEVNEDLLE

-1024 DAELIEL
+1024 DAEQIEL

-1054 NKGDAQSEDYCCLSR
+1054 NKGDVQSEDYCCLSR

-1083 KCQYETKLGS
+1083 KCQYKTKLGS
-1093 AKATVNATPL
+1093 AKATVNATAL
-1103 VEVTLSVEPNTTKAE
+1103 VEVTLSVEPSTTKAE
-1118 QRECLQL
+1118 QRKCVYLC
-1125 SKSNGT
+1125 KSNGT
-1131 AEEKREENPVNNLN
+1131 AEEKSEENPVKYVN
-1145 PQSWKSTGIQECQ
+1145 PQSWKSTGIEECQ

-1169 ARIYTNGVKS
+1169 ARIYTHGVKS

-1196 IVEIEEVFSRYED
+1196 FVEIEEVFSRYED
-1209 FIKVDTPISEI
+1209 LIKVATPISEL
-1220 VWDDVQPKQKLPGLF
+1220 VWDNVQPKQKLPGPF
-1235 QKRIECVQ
+1235 QKHMECVQ

-1250 EGNPRGSEVVP
+1250 EGNSRGGEVVP

-1294 SPKTNCSYKVKQKG
+1294 SPKTNRSYKVKQKV
-1308 VGLKRRCVESPHS
+1308 VGLQRRCVESPHS

-1350 DDVFEPPNT
+1350 DDDDDFEPPST

-1383 IGNNIWRVG
+1383 IGNNIWRDG

-1404 RKNGA
+1404 RKNGTSA
-1409 LTTDQR
+1409 TNQR

-1421 RARPFADNA
+1421 RARPFADNS

-1439 NVNSWTSPPAE
+1439 IVNSWTTEPSETSPPVE
-1450 SPIKQWILNEW
+1450 SPNKQWILNEW

-1474 KVSKLQNR
+1474 KVPRLQNR

-1493 MAKKTVAL
+1493 MAKKIVAL

-1513 RAKPERTV
+1513 RATPERTV
-1521 KAKQTLRRV
+1521 KAKQTLRRI
-1530 ERERI
+1530 EKERI
-1535 LNGLKLGPKKSR
+1535 LSGLKLGLKKSR
-1547 IEAVPSSIPDLVEQ
+1547 IEAVPSGIPDIVEKGK
-1561 SKYEIGNPAPLPHEQ
+1561 SEIGNPAPLPHE
-1576 NSLMFSVLPESFN
+1576 NSLVFSVLPESFN
-1589 FKDVMDLP
+1589 FKEIMDPP
-1597 TQTGSMNDMAGP
+1597 TQTGSMNDMAGT
-1609 VAAKAESPQTIV
+1609 VAAKAESPKTIV
-1621 QKSQGVWSVG
+1621 QKSQGVWSVD
-1631 IQKRYCPLTS
+1631 IQKIYCPLTS

-1646 PKSSSTTFQKF
+1646 PKSSSTAFQKF